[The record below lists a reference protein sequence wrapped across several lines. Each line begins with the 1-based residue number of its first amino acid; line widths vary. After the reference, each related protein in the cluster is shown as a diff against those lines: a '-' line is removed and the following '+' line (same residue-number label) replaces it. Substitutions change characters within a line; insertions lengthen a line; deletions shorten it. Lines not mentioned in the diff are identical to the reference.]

1 MKRTRRQKKSRK
13 QRKSRRN
20 NNKLRRSLLSNK
32 LRRSLLSNKLRRSLL
47 SNKLRGGDLGNPT
60 ILTLE
65 GVPLPSNAVVVL
77 PTSTQT
83 LQDFLSDERSNARTG
98 DPDDD

>member
-1 MKRTRRQKKSRK
+1 
-13 QRKSRRN
+13 
-20 NNKLRRSLLSNK
+20 LLSNK
-32 LRRSLLSNKLRRSLL
+32 LRRSLLSNKLSRRSLH

-83 LQDFLSDERSNARTG
+83 LQDFLSDERANARTG

>member
-1 MKRTRRQKKSRK
+1 LLS
-13 QRKSRRN
+13 
-20 NNKLRRSLLSNK
+20 NKLRPSLLSNK
-32 LRRSLLSNKLRRSLL
+32 LSRRSLL

-83 LQDFLSDERSNARTG
+83 LQDFLSDERANARTG

>member
-1 MKRTRRQKKSRK
+1 MRRTRRQKKSRK
-13 QRKSRRN
+13 QRKS
-20 NNKLRRSLLSNK
+20 KSNK

-98 DPDDD
+98 DPDAD

>member
-1 MKRTRRQKKSRK
+1 MRRTRRQKKSRK

-20 NNKLRRSLLSNK
+20 N
-32 LRRSLLSNKLRRSLL
+32 NKLRRSLL

-83 LQDFLSDERSNARTG
+83 LQDFLSDERANARTG